1 MLLRCYFI
9 MEHVVELNGI
19 FSPEMKLLLLEWR
32 SALLRK
38 KKKFESTEG
47 VIKLYT
53 LLMTLFFLLSI
64 NCQVMMTPYNQ
75 TEKGG
80 ITVLENSLIWQ
91 DVEKNFLLLED
102 VIPVVKPLE
111 SLMQFLKY
119 IWCFRCDELHS
130 ETRLPSVFF
139 TRLYCLIYVVMVL
152 YDCWHYA
159 AREWLI
165 YTK

>member
-19 FSPEMKLLLLEWR
+19 FSPEMKLLLLLEWR

-38 KKKFESTEG
+38 KNSESTEG

-80 ITVLENSLIWQ
+80 ITVLENHSNSLIWQ
-91 DVEKNFLLLED
+91 DVEKNLLLLED

-139 TRLYCLIYVVMVL
+139 TRLYCLIYVVMVRL
-152 YDCWHYA
+152 GLLTLL
-159 AREWLI
+159 RR
-165 YTK
+165 